1 MVYINDLEGK
11 ITKIN
16 LTDSTENN
24 AEMFSQ
30 TTLFTLN
37 STIDNARYSYFAMDA
52 GIGVSKGQFMLF
64 GSTGNFADLG
74 GREENMDNILY
85 GVVDPDYPNFKHLNS
100 QIIPKG
106 SDTQFVTKALL
117 GADKA
122 NSVDNANVCKNVTG
136 STDFANCIDNKN
148 AWVIKLGKDSSD
160 NMYLP
165 KTFRKA
171 SASPT
176 LFKGQVYFPI
186 YQPPPN
192 DTPCEQGSAFICV
205 SDDEC
210 GYNNSAKLKLNTPA
224 DVENPSNNACAF
236 VRKGVLSEL
245 VIFADKLFAN
255 VAGPTGDEDTLFSIL
270 SVPGLSL
277 IHI

>member
-1 MVYINDLEGK
+1 
-11 ITKIN
+11 
-16 LTDSTENN
+16 
-24 AEMFSQ
+24 
-30 TTLFTLN
+30 
-37 STIDNARYSYFAMDA
+37 MDA

-100 QIIPKG
+100 HIIPKG

-192 DTPCEQGSAFICV
+192 DTDV
-205 SDDEC
+205 SRFC
-210 GYNNSAKLKLNTPA
+210 IYL
-224 DVENPSNNACAF
+224 CI
-236 VRKGVLSEL
+236 R
-245 VIFADKLFAN
+245 
-255 VAGPTGDEDTLFSIL
+255 
-270 SVPGLSL
+270 
-277 IHI
+277 